1 MTSEFNLH
9 SFVEAVL
16 LEESQLDAPEP
27 IPEEDPAA
35 DQLVAAVRPP
45 PWMRGRRHI
54 SKRQM
59 AFISPRL
66 GLLNNLPMTV
76 PFETRVE
83 IFQQFIR

>member
-16 LEESQLDAPEP
+16 IEESQLDSPE
-27 IPEEDPAA
+27 
-35 DQLVAAVRPP
+35 DQPDMEHEQAMAMQQP

-76 PFETRVE
+76 PFQTRVE
-83 IFQQFIR
+83 IFQQFIQYV